1 MIKGRTLRFGNSYQY
16 AIVENCRGHL
26 LLVHGMQ
33 DDNVHPLTAMRMV
46 QSLIDA
52 GKNFDMLILPR
63 SGHAI
68 DGRENRLLEHKM
80 RGYFAKYLLND
91 FSGDMYIDIEERK

>member
-1 MIKGRTLRFGNSYQY
+1 MCGGREEIQRGCGRTRSY
-16 AIVENCRGHL
+16 RGHL

-33 DDNVHPLTAMRMV
+33 DDNVHPAHAMRMV

-52 GKNFDMLILPR
+52 GRNFDMLILPR